1 MMEPTPRDEPV
12 PMPALM
18 PAHDRD
24 LDRRGTRT
32 FSDTTSSMAESRV
45 SAGAVQALQ
54 EEIAALRGVLSGL
67 TAYGTHARHTHPAS
81 RESEILPEYE
91 EARRQAY

>member
-1 MMEPTPRDEPV
+1 MMEPMPRDD
-12 PMPALM
+12 PMPMPM
-18 PAHDRD
+18 PAHDLD
-24 LDRRGTRT
+24 LRGTRT
-32 FSDTTSSMAESRV
+32 FSDTTSSVAESRV

-67 TAYGTHARHTHPAS
+67 TTYGTHARHAHPAS